1 MFKAHVC
8 PMERARDPRLKLG
21 YRNAH
26 PKGSPMFLS
35 FLLARLNRSPRFVW
49 SPALDLSDHEVYS
62 ALIPGAQY

>member
-1 MFKAHVC
+1 
-8 PMERARDPRLKLG
+8 
-21 YRNAH
+21 
-26 PKGSPMFLS
+26 MFLS

>member
-1 MFKAHVC
+1 
-8 PMERARDPRLKLG
+8 MERTRDPRPKLG

-26 PKGSPMFLS
+26 PKGPAMFLS

>member
-1 MFKAHVC
+1 
-8 PMERARDPRLKLG
+8 MERARDPRLKLG
-21 YRNAH
+21 YNQVH
-26 PKGSPMFLS
+26 PKGPAMFLS